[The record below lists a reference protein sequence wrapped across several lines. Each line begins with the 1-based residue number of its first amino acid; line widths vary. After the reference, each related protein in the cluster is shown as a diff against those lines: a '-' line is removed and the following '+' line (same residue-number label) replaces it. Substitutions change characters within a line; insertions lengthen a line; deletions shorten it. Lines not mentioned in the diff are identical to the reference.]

1 VAHYEHFL
9 DTLSAV
15 PHHQG
20 QVDPEGKRLDLV
32 RAHIHDGG
40 APDREVHKARV
51 AVQVGGDAASE
62 RPIRFQK
69 CLARSVFQTEFSGQ
83 GIGGEG

>member
-1 VAHYEHFL
+1 MIRERALNF
-9 DTLSAV
+9 
-15 PHHQG
+15 
-20 QVDPEGKRLDLV
+20 V

-40 APDREVHKARV
+40 APARKVHKPQV
-51 AVQVGGDAASE
+51 AVQVSGDAASE

-83 GIGGEG
+83 GIGG